1 MVKFEDDSNN
11 EGITEPRRVSARYVI
26 LVPAATA
33 AATGSS
39 YTNGGSG
46 TGSKRA
52 SPVQQLSPPS
62 SNSSNHSAYGEYEDT
77 TGMQQ
82 QCSSECASFHCVAHM
97 SMQLLLL
104 S

>member
-1 MVKFEDDSNN
+1 MVKFEDDSDP
-11 EGITEPRRVSARYVI
+11 EGITQPRKVSARYVI

-39 YTNGGSG
+39 YTNGSG

-77 TGMQQ
+77 TGVQQ
-82 QCSSECASFHCVAHM
+82 YSSD
-97 SMQLLLL
+97 
-104 S
+104 